1 MDAPKPSLIT
11 ITGDIKKYD
20 EFYNIRDYYMKLF
33 YTSNDELN
41 IICYNMELLDGIKYQ
56 LKKELQNIYNLS
68 NIFRQYTN
76 MKDLYEYFIDLINEG
91 KYELLKNKDN
101 NLTLNL
107 VISDIKKNDH
117 KISFVLIHESNNNT
131 QEYIN
136 ILSTEIKNM
145 KSINNNYIT
154 EIKQLKEENQDI
166 KNGIKEIKSLLLKYE
181 INLEK
186 NKNDNKE
193 IKILKTANNIN
204 NKKKN

>member
-1 MDAPKPSLIT
+1 
-11 ITGDIKKYD
+11 
-20 EFYNIRDYYMKLF
+20 
-33 YTSNDELN
+33 
-41 IICYNMELLDGIKYQ
+41 MELLDGIKYQ

-166 KNGIKEIKSLLLKYE
+166 KNEIKEIKSLLLKYE

-193 IKILKTANNIN
+193 IKILKTANDIN